1 MRKPLAVLA
10 SSVAAVVSVTAPAS
24 AATAPIAVGH
34 VIHATKAGDQLS
46 WRVSFTCPA
55 TQTYRLTTMVVQPD
69 PPSIP
74 VLSGEDWGPHGT
86 ATAEGSCTG
95 HRQAVVVQMP
105 IGPLTYYDRDS
116 GQTVT
121 RWVPVTR
128 SDRPIASAMLY
139 VNDQFT
145 ALYCVGDP
153 CAGPGEGQKAGPR
166 PVIR

>member
-1 MRKPLAVLA
+1 
-10 SSVAAVVSVTAPAS
+10 
-24 AATAPIAVGH
+24 
-34 VIHATKAGDQLS
+34 
-46 WRVSFTCPA
+46 
-55 TQTYRLTTMVVQPD
+55 
-69 PPSIP
+69 
-74 VLSGEDWGPHGT
+74 
-86 ATAEGSCTG
+86 
-95 HRQAVVVQMP
+95 MP

-153 CAGPGEGQKAGPR
+153 CAGPGEGQKPGPR